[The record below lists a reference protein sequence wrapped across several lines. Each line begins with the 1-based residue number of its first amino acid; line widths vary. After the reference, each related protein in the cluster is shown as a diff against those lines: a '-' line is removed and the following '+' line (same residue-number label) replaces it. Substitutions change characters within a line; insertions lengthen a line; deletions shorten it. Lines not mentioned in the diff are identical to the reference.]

1 MTSRTLQHPSQLTD
15 LGKTLRALD
24 WTQPW
29 VVTWQ
34 PESEV
39 RTAKQ
44 NRRYWGALVRAFCE
58 WLAMPEGGGRTVS
71 KELAH
76 AYLKMEILG
85 GQADVIAG
93 KVVTAERHSRTL
105 TKAQFAD
112 YVDRCEAHLIELG
125 VPAEMIAGFAVE
137 SGEEGT

>member
-1 MTSRTLQHPSQLTD
+1 MTSRTLHSPHDLTA
-15 LGKTLRALD
+15 LVQTLRTLD
-24 WTQPW
+24 WTHPW

-39 RTAKQ
+39 RTQQQ
-44 NRRYWGALVRAFCE
+44 NRRYWGAVVRAFVE

-76 AYLKMEILG
+76 AYLKMEVLG
-85 GQADVIAG
+85 GSADVING

-105 TKAQFAD
+105 TRAQFSD

-137 SGEEGT
+137 SGEEE